1 MSSLHRKRQGRK
13 QKRFPL
19 VRVFTERLVSLQG
32 SLVDD
37 PATTGDQA
45 VKLLEEYLES
55 LVRAQGYR
63 GDGSM
68 GRYASFLREQN
79 VFSRDILNR
88 IDGYTQ
94 LRNCLAHTY
103 GLQTS
108 PDLAQELLDFVALL
122 LRSGDMIASTLMTRK
137 VCSVAETDLL
147 VDIRAL
153 MLEEGYGR
161 LPVLRDG
168 DGVVGLL
175 IERDLVVAQTEAEE
189 ANMALDTITIAE
201 VLPNDAAD
209 RVVLVA
215 PDTSREAVAA
225 LLKRAGVVACVVT
238 HSGAKHERP
247 LGIITH
253 ADLLYRM

>member
-1 MSSLHRKRQGRK
+1 
-13 QKRFPL
+13 
-19 VRVFTERLVSLQG
+19 
-32 SLVDD
+32 
-37 PATTGDQA
+37 
-45 VKLLEEYLES
+45 
-55 LVRAQGYR
+55 
-63 GDGSM
+63 
-68 GRYASFLREQN
+68 
-79 VFSRDILNR
+79 
-88 IDGYTQ
+88 
-94 LRNCLAHTY
+94 
-103 GLQTS
+103 
-108 PDLAQELLDFVALL
+108 
-122 LRSGDMIASTLMTRK
+122 MTRK
-137 VCSVAETDLL
+137 VCSVAETDPL

-189 ANMALDTITIAE
+189 TNMALDTITIAE
-201 VLPNDAAD
+201 VLPNDAAAD

-215 PDTSREAVAA
+215 PDASHDTVAA

>member
-13 QKRFPL
+13 QQRFPS
-19 VRVFTERLVSLQG
+19 VRVFTERLISLQN
-32 SLVDD
+32 SLADD

-55 LVRAQGYR
+55 LARTQGYR

-108 PDLAQELLDFVALL
+108 PDLAEELLDFVELL
-122 LRSGDMIASTLMTRK
+122 LRSGDVTASTLMTRK

-189 ANMALDTITIAE
+189 ANMSLDTITVAE

-209 RVVLVA
+209 RVKLVS
-215 PDTSREAVAA
+215 PDASRESVAS
-225 LLKRAGVVACVVT
+225 LLKRTGVVACVVT